1 MSLLSLPD
9 QILTQVTLN
18 LELKDLLAL
27 GDSHTRLRDL
37 VYKTPEIWT
46 SDLLF
51 PAADGR
57 ITDKFIRGIVPRITR
72 HYGILSLKMIHLPL
86 TWTGYF
92 MIFDQFAHS
101 VKHIHIDTSLGNL
114 RQLVHH
120 LGVFAGNLEMLQRS
134 NKIPITFRQYS
145 FDHEEYANDLAKSHY
160 LGQSTLH
167 NLINQFPH
175 MKLDDPP
182 FERLQVFNVDI
193 KEEQGRQEQQHL
205 LNQLESLTCFL
216 SGRTMRDVPP
226 IHSPVPTNQV
236 LNNNDNNKR
245 QREGEEEEQYL
256 NSSNKYMRHEVS
268 LRTQQQQQQPSYYPY
283 HHHHHYQEQRPDHSE
298 QEPQPQQQRQHHR
311 HHQITKPY
319 STTNYV

>member
-27 GDSHTRLRDL
+27 GNSHTRLRDL

-51 PAADGR
+51 PVADGR
-57 ITDKFIRGIVPRITR
+57 ITDRFIKCIVPRITR
-72 HYGILSLKMIHLPL
+72 HYGILSLKMIQLPL

-101 VKHIHIDTSLGNL
+101 VKHIQMETSLSNL
-114 RQLVHH
+114 KQLVHH
-120 LGVFAGNLEMLQRS
+120 LGVFAGNLAMLQQS
-134 NKIPITFRQYS
+134 NRIPITFRQYS
-145 FDHEEYANDLAKSHY
+145 FDHEEYANELAESHF

-182 FERLQVFNVDI
+182 FERLQVFNVDF
-193 KEEQGRQEQQHL
+193 KEQDQQEQQRL
-205 LNQLESLTCFL
+205 YRQLESLTCFL
-216 SGRTMRDVPP
+216 SGRTMIDAP
-226 IHSPVPTNQV
+226 IHSPIPTNQMMST
-236 LNNNDNNKR
+236 NNKR
-245 QREGEEEEQYL
+245 QREEQPM
-256 NSSNKYMRHEVS
+256 NSSNKYMRHETS
-268 LRTQQQQQQPSYYPY
+268 PRPQQQQHSHYPYSLHHQYQHQHHQQEQHPEQEQQP
-283 HHHHHYQEQRPDHSE
+283 Q
-298 QEPQPQQQRQHHR
+298 PQPQQQERHH
-311 HHQITKPY
+311 HHQITRPY

>member
-51 PAADGR
+51 PAADER
-57 ITDKFIRGIVPRITR
+57 ITDRFIKCIVPRITR
-72 HYGILSLKMIHLPL
+72 HYGILSLKMIQLPL

-101 VKHIHIDTSLGNL
+101 VKRIQMETSTSNL

-120 LGVFAGNLEMLQRS
+120 LGVFAGNLAMLQRS
-134 NKIPITFRQYS
+134 NRIPITFRQYS
-145 FDHEEYANDLAKSHY
+145 FDHEEYANELAESHY

-167 NLINQFPH
+167 NLINQLPH

-182 FERLQVFNVDI
+182 FERLQVFRVDV
-193 KEEQGRQEQQHL
+193 KEEHEQQQL
-205 LNQLESLTCFL
+205 LRQLESLTCFL
-216 SGRTMRDVPP
+216 SGRTMNDAPP
-226 IHSPVPTNQV
+226 PALSPVPTHQMPTY
-236 LNNNDNNKR
+236 NNKR
-245 QREGEEEEQYL
+245 QREDEDQHL
-256 NSSNKYMRHEVS
+256 NSSIKYMRHETS
-268 LRTQQQQQQPSYYPY
+268 PHLQQQQPSYYSY
-283 HHHHHYQEQRPDHSE
+283 HHSHHQEQRPGLPE
-298 QEPQPQQQRQHHR
+298 QDQPQQH
-311 HHQITKPY
+311 HHQITRPY
-319 STTNYV
+319 STTNYVW

>member
-57 ITDKFIRGIVPRITR
+57 ITDKFIKCIVPRITR

-101 VKHIHIDTSLGNL
+101 VKHIHMETSVSDL

-120 LGVFAGNLEMLQRS
+120 LGVFAGNLAMLQRS
-134 NKIPITFRQYS
+134 NRIPITFRQYS
-145 FDHEEYANDLAKSHY
+145 FDHEEYTNELAESHY

-167 NLINQFPH
+167 NLINQLPH

-182 FERLQVFNVDI
+182 FERLQVFNVDV
-193 KEEQGRQEQQHL
+193 KEEQEQQYL
-205 LNQLESLTCFL
+205 FRQLESLTCFL
-216 SGRTMRDVPP
+216 SGRTMSDAP
-226 IHSPVPTNQV
+226 IHSPVPTNQM
-236 LNNNDNNKR
+236 LNTNHKR
-245 QREGEEEEQYL
+245 YREEEEEEQHL
-256 NSSNKYMRHEVS
+256 NNSSNKYMRHETS
-268 LRTQQQQQQPSYYPY
+268 PHPHPQQQQPAYYPY
-283 HHHHHYQEQRPDHSE
+283 HHHHHRHPHQGQRPEQEQ
-298 QEPQPQQQRQHHR
+298 QQQPHQH
-311 HHQITKPY
+311 HHQITRPY

>member
-51 PAADGR
+51 PVADGR
-57 ITDKFIRGIVPRITR
+57 ITDRFIKCIVPRITR

-92 MIFDQFAHS
+92 MVFDQFAHS
-101 VKHIHIDTSLGNL
+101 VKHVHMKTSLSNL

-120 LGVFAGNLEMLQRS
+120 LGVFAGNLAVLQRS
-134 NKIPITFRQYS
+134 NRIPITFRQYS
-145 FDHEEYANDLAKSHY
+145 FDPEEYANELAESHY

-182 FERLQVFNVDI
+182 FERLQVFNVDV
-193 KEEQGRQEQQHL
+193 KEDQDQQEQQHL
-205 LNQLESLTCFL
+205 FSQLESLTCFL
-216 SGRTMRDVPP
+216 SGRTTNDAAPTP
-226 IHSPVPTNQV
+226 SPVPTNQI
-236 LNNNDNNKR
+236 LKANSKR
-245 QREGEEEEQYL
+245 QREEEEEEEQHL
-256 NSSNKYMRHEVS
+256 NNNSKYMRHQTS
-268 LRTQQQQQQPSYYPY
+268 PHPQQQQPTYYSY
-283 HHHHHYQEQRPDHSE
+283 HRHQEPRPDHPE
-298 QEPQPQQQRQHHR
+298 QGNLQQHH
-311 HHQITKPY
+311 HHQITRPY

>member
-1 MSLLSLPD
+1 MSFLSLPD

-18 LELKDLLAL
+18 LGLKDLLAL

-51 PAADGR
+51 PIGDKR
-57 ITDKFIRGIVPRITR
+57 ITDKFIQRIVPRITR

-86 TWTGYF
+86 TWTGYL

-101 VKHIHIDTSLGNL
+101 VKRIQINTSLTNL

-120 LGVFAGNLEMLQRS
+120 LGVFAGNLAMLQQS
-134 NKIPITFRQYS
+134 NKIPITFRQYA
-145 FDHEEYANDLAKSHY
+145 FDHEEYASELADSNY

-167 NLINQFPH
+167 NLSNQFAQ

-182 FERLQVFNVDI
+182 FERLEVFDVDC
-193 KEEQGRQEQQHL
+193 KDQQDHNL
-205 LNQLESLTCFL
+205 LKQLESLACFL
-216 SGRTMRDVPP
+216 SGRTMDNPFIQSP
-226 IHSPVPTNQV
+226 IPTSNMF
-236 LNNNDNNKR
+236 NNKR
-245 QREGEEEEQYL
+245 QRDDTITG
-256 NSSNKYMRHEVS
+256 SNKYMRHETS
-268 LRTQQQQQQPSYYPY
+268 PHPQHNYHQYQSHQHHQQQEQQQQQQQQQQ
-283 HHHHHYQEQRPDHSE
+283 HHHHRIS
-298 QEPQPQQQRQHHR
+298 R
-311 HHQITKPY
+311 HY

>member
-57 ITDKFIRGIVPRITR
+57 ITDKFIKCIVPRITR
-72 HYGILSLKMIHLPL
+72 HYGILSLKMIRLPL

-92 MIFDQFAHS
+92 MVFDQFAHS
-101 VKHIHIDTSLGNL
+101 VKHIHMETSLSNL

-120 LGVFAGNLEMLQRS
+120 MGNLAMLQRS

-145 FDHEEYANDLAKSHY
+145 FDHEEYANELAESHH

-182 FERLQVFNVDI
+182 FERLQVFHVDL
-193 KEEQGRQEQQHL
+193 KEEQDHQEKQHL
-205 LNQLESLTCFL
+205 LRQLESLTCFL
-216 SGRTMRDVPP
+216 SGRTMNDAPP
-226 IHSPVPTNQV
+226 VHSPVPTNQR
-236 LNNNDNNKR
+236 LNNNNNNNKR
-245 QREGEEEEQYL
+245 QREEEDQHL
-256 NSSNKYMRHEVS
+256 NTNTKYMRHETS
-268 LRTQQQQQQPSYYPY
+268 PHPQQQQQPSYYPY
-283 HHHHHYQEQRPDHSE
+283 HHHHHHHHHHHQEQRPDHPE
-298 QEPQPQQQRQHHR
+298 QEHQPQQRQQHH
-311 HHQITKPY
+311 HHQITRPY
-319 STTNYV
+319 SYV